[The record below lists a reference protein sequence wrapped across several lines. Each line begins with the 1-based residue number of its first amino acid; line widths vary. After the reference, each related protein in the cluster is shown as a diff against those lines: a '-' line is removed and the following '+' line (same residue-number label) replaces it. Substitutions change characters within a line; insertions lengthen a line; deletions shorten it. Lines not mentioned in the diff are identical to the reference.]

1 MNISHLL
8 FYCQPLK
15 STSPESMATSEE
27 FVVRIRGLPW
37 SATIDDVQKFF
48 NGCRIKGAS
57 DGIHFT
63 YASDGRASGEAY
75 IEFASVEDFNR
86 YVIIVTFP

>member
-1 MNISHLL
+1 
-8 FYCQPLK
+8 
-15 STSPESMATSEE
+15 MANSEE

-37 SATIDDVQKFF
+37 SATIEDVQKFF
-48 NGCRIKGAS
+48 NGCRVKDGT

-75 IEFASVEDFNR
+75 IEFATLEDFNR
-86 YVIIVTFP
+86 

>member
-1 MNISHLL
+1 MQSANSDN
-8 FYCQPLK
+8 
-15 STSPESMATSEE
+15 MANSEE

-37 SATIDDVQKFF
+37 SATIEDVQKFF
-48 NGCRIKGAS
+48 NGCRVKDGT

-75 IEFASVEDFNR
+75 IEFATLEDFNR
-86 YVIIVTFP
+86 